1 MAAVAAPPSGGGD
14 TQGEQAKLIA
24 GREQQVGLGASE
36 VLSVFGRTAD
46 SGEVEKQSVVASRST
61 EGDKGRP
68 RGERQ
73 PPNRAQEEV
82 PSEQE
87 AGEEGKTGR

>member
-1 MAAVAAPPSGGGD
+1 VAAAAPPSGGD

-24 GREQQVGLGASE
+24 GREQQVGFGGASE
-36 VLSVFGRTAD
+36 VLSVSGRTAD
-46 SGEVEKQSVVASRST
+46 SGEEEKQSVVGSRST

-73 PPNRAQEEV
+73 PPNRVQAAA

-87 AGEEGKTGR
+87 DGEEGKTGR